1 VSDPI
6 LALTIF
12 AACAVEAV
20 EALTIVL
27 ASGVTRGWRS
37 TLEGAAAALVVLA
50 GLVLAFGPALAHLV
64 PLGALRTVVG
74 VLLLIFGLQ
83 WLRKAI
89 LRATG
94 YRSLHDEDAIYRRE
108 VAELSSIPRARGSRD
123 ATAFTVSFKGV
134 FLEGM
139 EVVVIVITLGA
150 PSGRLAL
157 AALVAAAA
165 VVVVALAGLAVHR
178 QLAEVPEN
186 AMKMAVGLLL
196 TSFGTFWLGEG
207 AGLSWPGKDAAI
219 LALLGFYAVVTF
231 AMVRLLRADRRAE
244 PEPEMRREVA

>member
-1 VSDPI
+1 LTSDWI
-6 LALTIF
+6 LVGTVFVAS
-12 AACAVEAV
+12 AVEAV

-37 TLEGAAAALVVLA
+37 TLEGMAVALVVLA
-50 GLVLAFGPALAHLV
+50 VLVIAFGPALVRFV
-64 PLGALRTVVG
+64 PLDALRTVVG

-94 YRSLHDEDAIYRRE
+94 RKAIHDEDAIYRRE
-108 VAELSSIPRARGSRD
+108 VELLSSMPKPRSGRD

-150 PSGRLAL
+150 PSGRLGL
-157 AALVAAAA
+157 AAVGAAAA
-165 VVVVALAGLAVHR
+165 VLIVACAGLAVRH
-178 QLAEVPEN
+178 QLGQVPEN

-196 TSFGTFWLGEG
+196 TSFGTFWLAEG
-207 AGLSWPGKDAAI
+207 AGLAWPGSDLAI
-219 LALLGFYAVVTF
+219 LALLGFYSLVTF
-231 AMVRLLRADRRAE
+231 ATILGVRRTRA
-244 PEPEMRREVA
+244 PEREREVA